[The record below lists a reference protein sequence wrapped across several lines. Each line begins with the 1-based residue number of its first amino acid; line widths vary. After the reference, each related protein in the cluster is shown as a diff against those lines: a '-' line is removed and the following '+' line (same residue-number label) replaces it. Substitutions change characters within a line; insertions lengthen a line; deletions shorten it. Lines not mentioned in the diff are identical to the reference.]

1 MARQHLTWPTAPGSA
16 VRAHSGSRHPV
27 ALAGSAFA
35 LGVVAGL
42 FLKEAV
48 QRVQERAIRYQS
60 HRDVERTVT
69 YDENL
74 PDSLGRREPLPHA
87 AEPRFGGTGALGVSP
102 TAVVTPPGEP
112 PTPPDTRRE

>member
-1 MARQHLTWPTAPGSA
+1 MEGFMAGQHLRWPTATAS
-16 VRAHSGSRHPV
+16 
-27 ALAGSAFA
+27 SAFA
-35 LGVVAGL
+35 LGVVAGF

-48 QRVQERAIRYQS
+48 QRVQERVTRHQS

-74 PDSLGRREPLPHA
+74 PDALGRREPLPHA
-87 AEPRFGGTGALGVSP
+87 AQPRYGGTGALGVPSA
-102 TAVVTPPGEP
+102 AVVTPPGEP